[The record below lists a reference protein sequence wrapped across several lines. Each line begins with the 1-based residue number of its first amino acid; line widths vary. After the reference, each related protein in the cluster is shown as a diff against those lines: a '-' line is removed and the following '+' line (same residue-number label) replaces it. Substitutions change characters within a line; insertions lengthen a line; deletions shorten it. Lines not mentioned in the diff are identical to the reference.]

1 MERTTVS
8 TGIKQFDEI
17 FNGGL
22 RTGDLCFIA
31 VRPGRGKTTFAIQL
45 AESIAEQ
52 GHKVCYFSLEK
63 FPPKRKELL
72 IQKHSVILAGSDG
85 ECELDETAKVN
96 TDYIKKK
103 LDKDR
108 KIDVVFVDY
117 FQLLDGYDVRNHPRQ
132 GGEFS
137 CQLKKIA
144 KEYNVTVICCSALG
158 REVDMRKPVFA
169 DLRKYG
175 SVEQDID
182 EIIFIHRDFS
192 QFDIN
197 DDYIRTEFIIAKN
210 RRGDIGTI
218 EGVIDIDR
226 VKFDFK

>member
-1 MERTTVS
+1 MERTTIS

-17 FNGGL
+17 FSGGL

-31 VRPGRGKTTFAIQL
+31 ARPARGKTTLAIQL

-63 FPPKRKELL
+63 FPPKLNELL

-117 FQLLDGYDVRNHPRQ
+117 FQLLDGYDVRSHPRQ

-137 CQLKKIA
+137 CQLKEIA
-144 KEYNVTVICCSALG
+144 RDYNVAVICCSALG
-158 REVDMRKPVFA
+158 RNVDTRRPVLT

-182 EIIFIHRDFS
+182 EIIFIHRTDS
-192 QFDIN
+192 DIFDISN
-197 DDYIRTEFIIAKN
+197 KKTEFIIAKN
-210 RRGDIGTI
+210 RYGYTGTI